1 MMLSAERAAEEARGQ
16 VRWLRPEQQT
26 PAALPGTPP
35 DETKAEEGEETPAPV
50 KTPPKRQK
58 KRAAGLLWPAGMP
71 ERIGALLKLLRGE
84 AEPMPTAQ
92 ISAAFQGASL
102 EDVEM
107 TLPCVAAADAVVKT
121 ETESG
126 DAAWVTRA

>member
-1 MMLSAERAAEEARGQ
+1 
-16 VRWLRPEQQT
+16 
-26 PAALPGTPP
+26 
-35 DETKAEEGEETPAPV
+35 
-50 KTPPKRQK
+50 
-58 KRAAGLLWPAGMP
+58 
-71 ERIGALLKLLRGE
+71 
-84 AEPMPTAQ
+84 MPTAQ

-107 TLPCVAAADAVVKT
+107 TLYCVAAADAVVKT